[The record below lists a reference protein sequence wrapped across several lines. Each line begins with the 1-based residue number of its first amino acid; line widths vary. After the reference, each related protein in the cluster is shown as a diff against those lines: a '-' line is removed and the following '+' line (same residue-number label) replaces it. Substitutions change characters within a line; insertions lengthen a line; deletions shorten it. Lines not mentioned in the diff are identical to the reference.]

1 MYGTQTS
8 LCSNS
13 FAIAF
18 ENDVKMY
25 GTQTIGQ
32 TVGGGLMFEND
43 VKMYGTQTSAWFEKR
58 QTRLRMM

>member
-1 MYGTQTS
+1 MYGTQTHS
-8 LCSNS
+8 G
-13 FAIAF
+13 AGEMEGEF

-25 GTQTIGQ
+25 GTQTPHIRFPQ
-32 TVGGGLMFEND
+32 CDLFEND